1 MAGFER
7 YLARLTARV
16 ENRVDGAL
24 GKLRGP
30 RAARQIAA
38 YRGFGTAHEVFAS
51 GRILANAPPDASNE
65 ADPWWRNLQNA
76 YRRLESDE
84 MPGVVVRVSLAG
96 TQRDAV
102 SDEEGF
108 FRTWLKLSNP
118 LPPRLWHQGLMQIV
132 VDGTVR
138 VEQPFHVLTP
148 TADVRFGI
156 ISDLDDTVVHTR
168 ATSPV
173 HVARGI
179 LFGNARTR
187 LPFHGVAAFYRAL
200 HAGSAAGG
208 TAAAAGVVPPTGDGV
223 NPIFYVSS
231 SPWNIYD
238 LLTDFLEHRGIPLGP
253 LMLRD
258 WGITEQEILP
268 TSHATHK
275 RAAIRQIM
283 DTYPDMPFILIG
295 DSGQQDPEIYRDVV
309 RDQGERILAVYIRN
323 VSPNP
328 LRKKSIE
335 ELATEVQKA
344 GSTLL
349 LADDTL
355 TCAKHAAEK
364 GWIPESSLPDIAQ
377 EEKHDEGPLSRKA
390 PTVIVEG

>member
-1 MAGFER
+1 MAGFDR

-30 RAARQIAA
+30 RAARHIAA
-38 YRGFGTAHEVFAS
+38 YRGFGTAAEVFVWGRVLAS
-51 GRILANAPPDASNE
+51 GPPDISNE
-65 ADPWWRNLQNA
+65 TDPWWRNLSNA

-84 MPGVVVRVSLAG
+84 IPGVVVRAKLAG
-96 TQRDAV
+96 VQRDAV
-102 SDEEGF
+102 TDEEGF
-108 FRTWLKLSNP
+108 FRAYLKMPNP
-118 LPPRLWHQGLMQIV
+118 LPPRLWHEGVLQIEA
-132 VDGTVR
+132 DGVVR

-148 TADVRFGI
+148 PPSAKFGI

-173 HVARGI
+173 HVAREI

-200 HAGSAAGG
+200 TSGGS
-208 TAAAAGVVPPTGDGV
+208 GDPC

-238 LLTDFLEHRGIPLGP
+238 MLADFLEHRRIPLGP

-268 TSHATHK
+268 TRHQTHK
-275 RAAIRQIM
+275 SAAIRQIM
-283 DTYPDMPFILIG
+283 DTYPDLPFILIG

-309 RDQGERILAVYIRN
+309 RDRGERILAVYIRN
-323 VSPNP
+323 VTPDP

-335 ELATEVQKA
+335 ELAIEVQKA
-344 GSTLL
+344 GSVLL

-355 TCAKHAAEK
+355 ACAHHAAEK
-364 GWIPESSLPDIAQ
+364 GWIPVSALPDIAQ
-377 EEKHDEGPLSRKA
+377 EERFDEGRGGPKA
-390 PTVIVEG
+390 ETVIVD

>member
-1 MAGFER
+1 MRAS
-7 YLARLTARV
+7 
-16 ENRVDGAL
+16 L
-24 GKLRGP
+24 GG
-30 RAARQIAA
+30 I
-38 YRGFGTAHEVFAS
+38 
-51 GRILANAPPDASNE
+51 
-65 ADPWWRNLQNA
+65 
-76 YRRLESDE
+76 
-84 MPGVVVRVSLAG
+84 
-96 TQRDAV
+96 QRDAV
-102 SDEEGF
+102 TDSEGF
-108 FRTWLKLSNP
+108 FRTWLQLPQP
-118 LPPRLWHQGLMQIV
+118 LAPRLWHEGTVQVIA
-132 VDGTVR
+132 DGEVR
-138 VEQPFHVLTP
+138 VEQAFHVLTP
-148 TADVRFGI
+148 APGARFGI
-156 ISDLDDTVVHTR
+156 ISDLDDTVIHTR

-173 HVARGI
+173 HVAREI

-200 HAGSAAGG
+200 HAAG
-208 TAAAAGVVPPTGDGV
+208 ADGGI

-238 LLTDFLEHRGIPLGP
+238 LLADFLEHRQIPLGP

-268 TSHATHK
+268 TRHQTHK

-283 DTYPDMPFILIG
+283 DTYPDLPFILIG

-323 VSPNP
+323 VSPDP

-344 GSTLL
+344 GSILI

-355 TCAKHAAEK
+355 ACAQHAAEK
-364 GWIPESSLPDIAQ
+364 GWIPVDALPEVAR
-377 EEKHDEGPLSRKA
+377 EEKRDEGPLSPKA
-390 PTVIVEG
+390 PTVIVDGT

>member
-16 ENRVDGAL
+16 EHRVDGAI

-30 RAARQIAA
+30 RAANHIAS
-38 YRGFGTAHEVFAS
+38 YRGFGTMSEVFVW
-51 GRILANAPPDASNE
+51 GRVLANTPPDVPDES
-65 ADPWWRNLQNA
+65 DPWWRNLSNA

-84 MPGVVVRVSLAG
+84 LPGVVVRARIAG
-96 TQRDAV
+96 SQREAV
-102 SDEEGF
+102 TDSEGF
-108 FRTWLKLSNP
+108 FRAFIKLGTP
-118 LPPRLWHQGLMQIV
+118 LPAKLWHEGVLEIES
-132 VDGTVR
+132 DGTLQIT
-138 VEQPFHVLTP
+138 QPFHVLTP
-148 TADVRFGI
+148 PPEARFGI
-156 ISDLDDTVVHTR
+156 ISDLDDTVIHTR

-173 HVARGI
+173 HVAREI

-200 HAGSAAGG
+200 HGNA
-208 TAAAAGVVPPTGDGV
+208 TGDPL

-238 LLTDFLEHRGIPLGP
+238 LLTDFLEHRRIPVGP

-258 WGITEQEILP
+258 WGITEEEILP
-268 TSHATHK
+268 TRHQMHK
-275 RAAIRQIM
+275 SAAIRQIM
-283 DTYPDMPFILIG
+283 DTYPDLPFILIG

-309 RDQGERILAVYIRN
+309 RDRGNRILAVYIRN
-323 VSPNP
+323 VTPDP

-335 ELATEVQKA
+335 ELAREVQKA
-344 GSTLL
+344 GSVLV

-355 TCAKHAAEK
+355 ACAQHAVER
-364 GWIPESSLPDIAQ
+364 GWIPATTLAEIAQ
-377 EEKHDEGPLSRKA
+377 EEKLDEKPGSPRA
-390 PTVIVEG
+390 ATVIVD

>member
-1 MAGFER
+1 MAGIER
-7 YLARLTARV
+7 YLAKLTARV
-16 ENRVDGAL
+16 EHRVDGAI
-24 GKLRGP
+24 GRLRGP

-38 YRGFGTAHEVFAS
+38 YRGFGTSSEVFVW
-51 GRILANAPPDASNE
+51 GRVLANAPPDVPNE
-65 ADPWWRNLQNA
+65 TDPWWRNLSNA

-84 MPGVVVRVSLAG
+84 LPGVVVHARIG
-96 TQRDAV
+96 GGQRDAV
-102 SDEEGF
+102 TDQEGF
-108 FRTWLKLSNP
+108 FRAFLKPGVP
-118 LPPRLWHQGLMQIV
+118 LPAQLWHEGVFEIETADATLQQ
-132 VDGTVR
+132 T
-138 VEQPFHVLTP
+138 FYVLTP
-148 TADVRFGI
+148 PPSSRFGI

-173 HVARGI
+173 HVVREI

-200 HAGSAAGG
+200 HANAGG
-208 TAAAAGVVPPTGDGV
+208 EPC

-238 LLTDFLEHRGIPLGP
+238 LLTDFLEHRRIPLGP

-268 TSHATHK
+268 TRHQTHK
-275 RAAIRQIM
+275 SAAIRQIM
-283 DTYPDMPFILIG
+283 DTYPDLPFILIG

-309 RDQGERILAVYIRN
+309 RDHGERILAVYIRN
-323 VSPNP
+323 VTPDP

-335 ELATEVQKA
+335 ELAVEVHKA
-344 GSTLL
+344 GSILL

-355 TCAKHAAEK
+355 ACAHHAAEK
-364 GWIPESSLPDIAQ
+364 GWIPVSALPDIAQ
-377 EEKHDEGPLSRKA
+377 EERFDEGRGGPKA
-390 PTVIVEG
+390 ETVIVD